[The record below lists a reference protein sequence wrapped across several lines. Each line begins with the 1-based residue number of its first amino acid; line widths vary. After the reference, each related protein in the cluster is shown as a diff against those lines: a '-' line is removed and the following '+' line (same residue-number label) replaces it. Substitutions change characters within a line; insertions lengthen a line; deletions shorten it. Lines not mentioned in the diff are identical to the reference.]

1 MTEKGLSAPQKAL
14 LAEAQT
20 APGGILSLK
29 DDPRGEEVVALAERL
44 TDLGLLRIV
53 TARRYRL
60 SDAGRAALEVK
71 AGQRRAARSQPAA
84 TAMDAETEAEAGKP
98 PGFWARLFGGKS

>member
-1 MTEKGLSAPQKAL
+1 MTKQGITAPQRAL
-14 LAEAQT
+14 LSEAQT
-20 APGGILSLK
+20 APDGVLSLK
-29 DDPRGEEVVALAERL
+29 DDPRGEEVIALAERL
-44 TDLGLLRIV
+44 TDLGLLHIV

-71 AGQRRAARSQPAA
+71 AGQGRAARSQPAA
-84 TAMDAETEAEAGKP
+84 TAADAEAGKP